1 MPASRAATSV
11 TRVTLARS
19 APAWIAH
26 AALAAAAMLAT
37 APASARSDGRLA
49 AEAPAALAQASA
61 PAAEPAAKVRA
72 APRSAR
78 PLSRAAAEKI
88 PKTLQLLQLG
98 RGKRAYSFPVY
109 ANRDLAAGNLADI
122 KHLIIVVHGV
132 QRNADHYLATA
143 MQAASVG
150 DDPHPATESAAELA
164 RSTLVIAPKFANP
177 NERSTPGLPAW
188 RRSSWMSGEP
198 SVTAPGRP
206 APMSSFQVL
215 DDMLARLAE
224 DRALPAL
231 ADITLAGHS
240 AGAQM
245 IQRYAVLTPVIEK
258 LEKENLAV
266 HFVVANPSSYLY
278 LTSDR
283 PAAIKRGFG
292 PYNKGICADYDSYK
306 YGLVHLPPYAQE
318 SDAHKLAVRYAQRRV
333 IYLLGGADNNPE
345 HRLLDKTCGA
355 EAQGATRL
363 ARGTSYLAYERTLTG
378 AGSWTRHVGYRVE
391 GVGHDAP
398 AMFNSTCGVQ
408 ALAGERAGAAT
419 DAATC
424 TRMR

>member
-1 MPASRAATSV
+1 MARAEPASRAA
-11 TRVTLARS
+11 LAGR
-19 APAWIAH
+19 ALAWLAGAALAGA
-26 AALAAAAMLAT
+26 AALAAAPANAQ
-37 APASARSDGRLA
+37 AAGAAASEPASAA
-49 AEAPAALAQASA
+49 A
-61 PAAEPAAKVRA
+61 PAAKVRA

-98 RGKRAYSFPVY
+98 RGKRAYTFPVY
-109 ANRDLAAGNLADI
+109 ANRDLAGGGLADV

-132 QRNADHYLATA
+132 QRNADHYLLTA
-143 MQAASVG
+143 MQAAG
-150 DDPHPATESAAELA
+150 LATELRPATPGAAELA

-188 RRSSWMSGEP
+188 RRSTWMSGEP
-198 SVTAPGRP
+198 SITAPSRP

-215 DDMLARLAE
+215 DDILARLAE
-224 DRALPAL
+224 DHALPAL
-231 ADITLAGHS
+231 TDITLAGHS

-258 LEKENLAV
+258 LEKENLSV
-266 HFVVANPSSYLY
+266 RFVIANPSSYLY

-355 EAQGATRL
+355 EAEGATRL
-363 ARGTSYLAYERTLTG
+363 ARGTAYLAYERTLTG
-378 AGSWTRHVGYRVE
+378 AGSWARHSGYRVE

-398 AMFNSTCGVQ
+398 DMFNSTCGVE
-408 ALAGERAGAAT
+408 ALAGERPDKAG

-424 TRMR
+424 TRLR